1 MNPIRFTR
9 LAVQLAEQ
17 AGPGQPVQI
26 EQTKAAAVLTI
37 PSQHAICRLVVEPAE
52 TAEPVQAFTIDA
64 GDLARAGAAVGCGTT
79 STAAGTPLVV
89 LKISPE
95 IAGIAGPSGTPQ
107 TVSIV
112 TTSMP
117 DFAGPIDRVE
127 GERASGMTR
136 AVAVVDARHL
146 SGLVEVACGMSC
158 TAVTFTFAPR
168 FGSVLAEMEVE
179 GQAATFVIASGI
191 TAADAT
197 ASPQPAADDA
207 LVFTMP
213 ETTARRST
221 RRRPPTPTEYRE
233 EDLPF

>member
-37 PSQHAICRLVVEPAE
+37 SAMHTICRLAVEPAE
-52 TAEPVQAFTIDA
+52 SAEPVQAFTIDA
-64 GDLARAGAAVGCGTT
+64 GDLARAGAAVGCGAT
-79 STAAGTPLVV
+79 STAAGMPLVV
-89 LKISPE
+89 LKISPQ

-112 TTSMP
+112 TTTMQDYSS
-117 DFAGPIDRVE
+117 PIDRVE

-136 AVAVVDARHL
+136 ALAVVDARHL
-146 SGLVEVACGMSC
+146 SGLVEFAAAMSC

-168 FGSVLAEMEVE
+168 FGSVLAEMEAE

-191 TAADAT
+191 SAGDAP
-197 ASPQPAADDA
+197 AIAQPIADDA

-221 RRRPPTPTEYRE
+221 RRRSPVPTEYRE

>member
-1 MNPIRFTR
+1 MNPIRLPLAAVR
-9 LAVQLAEQ
+9 LAATPEAELVQLKQTADGTVLTVA
-17 AGPGQPVQI
+17 AGPRVLRLWATPSIPPDKVEPFTI
-26 EQTKAAAVLTI
+26 KAVDLVKAA
-37 PSQHAICRLVVEPAE
+37 H
-52 TAEPVQAFTIDA
+52 
-64 GDLARAGAAVGCGTT
+64 AVGL
-79 STAAGTPLVV
+79 AGTGTANELPLVV
-89 LKISPE
+89 VQLSPAV
-95 IAGIAGPSGTPQ
+95 AGIAGPFGTPQ

-146 SGLVEVACGMSC
+146 SELAEVACGMSC
-158 TAVTFTFAPR
+158 TAITFTFAPR
-168 FGSVLAEMEVE
+168 FASVLAEMEAE

-191 TAADAT
+191 TAADAKS
-197 ASPQPAADDA
+197 SPQSAADHA